1 MVSNSQYS
9 LAVSFLRNKSEK
21 GLRVPL
27 WGRSSVRAVLHSCY
41 VSCCKFSDASCD
53 SCTWWSKI
61 SWILKRG
68 YCWGGALIAPQVV
81 IVIAAGGTKYLEF
94 WKSHCL
100 ELHCL
105 LFQLSRQ
112 DFEKLPSLATN
123 TIVDWLSSSNMRM
136 RMTVIIQ
143 YDEDDDDHLL
153 WGWGWSSSLDFEK
166 VAFVTEEQCARPFLG
181 SRAIF
186 KFNQTFNTTLL
197 PSSSSLSLNKKIP
210 CFAIHLFEMTAES
223 SSSSS

>member
-1 MVSNSQYS
+1 MFCIYLSSISGMFHVGLLCFAFVLQDKHVEIQTEQSYD
-9 LAVSFLRNKSEK
+9 AGIFLCDILRYREQNFLSSEK
-21 GLRVPL
+21 ENI
-27 WGRSSVRAVLHSCY
+27 AE
-41 VSCCKFSDASCD
+41 VS
-53 SCTWWSKI
+53 
-61 SWILKRG
+61 
-68 YCWGGALIAPQVV
+68 V

-136 RMTVIIQ
+136 RMIVIIQ

-153 WGWGWSSSLDFEK
+153 
-166 VAFVTEEQCARPFLG
+166 
-181 SRAIF
+181 
-186 KFNQTFNTTLL
+186 
-197 PSSSSLSLNKKIP
+197 
-210 CFAIHLFEMTAES
+210 
-223 SSSSS
+223 

>member
-1 MVSNSQYS
+1 MSNSQYS
-9 LAVSFLRNKSEK
+9 LALSFLRNKSEK

-123 TIVDWLSSSNMRM
+123 NMVDWLSSYNMRM
-136 RMTVIIQ
+136 IVIIQ
-143 YDEDDDDHLL
+143 HEDEDEDDHKLL
-153 WGWGWSSSLDFEK
+153 TLERLLLSQRSSAL
-166 VAFVTEEQCARPFLG
+166 QCARPFLG
-181 SRAIF
+181 SRAIL
-186 KFNQTFNTTLL
+186 KFNRTFNTTLL
-197 PSSSSLSLNKKIP
+197 PSSSSSLSLKKKTP
-210 CFAIHLFEMTAES
+210 CFCIY
-223 SSSSS
+223 

>member
-1 MVSNSQYS
+1 MSNSQYS

-100 ELHCL
+100 ELHRL
-105 LFQLSRQ
+105 LFHSKRQ

-123 TIVDWLSSSNMRM
+123 NMVDWYHHIIWGWGWLSSSNMRM
-136 RMTVIIQ
+136 RMRMII
-143 YDEDDDDHLL
+143 DFWLWKGCFCHRGAVHCSVPDH
-153 WGWGWSSSLDFEK
+153 F
-166 VAFVTEEQCARPFLG
+166 
-181 SRAIF
+181 
-186 KFNQTFNTTLL
+186 
-197 PSSSSLSLNKKIP
+197 
-210 CFAIHLFEMTAES
+210 
-223 SSSSS
+223 